1 MPHSLHI
8 DTRLVMQR
16 PFLQLIRSSLYRS
29 RCCYN
34 SSLDIKGSQAE
45 QARAPGVLPT
55 TARQRAQASEEAVA
69 SEPDISDG
77 DASDDAE
84 QSLAELSADEQS
96 TASSD
101 EEELSVL
108 LEEDAEELSAAVE
121 ASGSSSHDE
130 SSEHADLVHNSE
142 AAHHTDSCEQEDAEL
157 ASRMQQQQQQEEYYY
172 LQQQQQ
178 RQQYQLQQQQQQ
190 LQQQQRQHRRRMKR
204 KQAAGT
210 SLAVAASL
218 IGAGA
223 LSVPVAGVLRCHWK
237 SFLAGAVCC
246 STSHVAGVPMDVVKT
261 RLQCSPEKYSSTGH
275 AFMRILQEE
284 GPSTLLC
291 GTGATLVGYAVQGSL
306 KFGFYEAFK
315 PAVAAAL
322 GAAPSTG
329 LALVALMLASA
340 LADVIGSSAL
350 APMEAARIR
359 MVSDPRYSGRG
370 LAESL
375 ARLSAEEGWLSL
387 FRGLPALL
395 CKQLPYTVTQL
406 VSFELLKGVTSA
418 AAGGSQLLQMAATV
432 GCALAA
438 GVLSSLASQPGD
450 TLLSMVNSQ
459 LGDGRS
465 LLSTMMRI
473 ISKLGIKG
481 LFKGTG
487 ARIIHVSTVVMVQLV
502 LYDAVKTKLGMR
514 K

>member
-1 MPHSLHI
+1 
-8 DTRLVMQR
+8 
-16 PFLQLIRSSLYRS
+16 
-29 RCCYN
+29 
-34 SSLDIKGSQAE
+34 
-45 QARAPGVLPT
+45 VLP

-69 SEPDISDG
+69 SEVDVSDG
-77 DASDDAE
+77 DASDHDGEHSLTE
-84 QSLAELSADEQS
+84 QSVDEHSA
-96 TASSD
+96 ASGD
-101 EEELSVL
+101 DEELSVL
-108 LEEDAEELSAAVE
+108 LEEEAEELSAAVE
-121 ASGSSSHDE
+121 ALGSSSHE
-130 SSEHADLVHNSE
+130 ELSEHYEAADHSE
-142 AAHHTDSCEQEDAEL
+142 AVAAHHTDSCDQDEAEEL
-157 ASRMQQQQQQEEYYY
+157 SRMQQQQQRQQEEYYY

-178 RQQYQLQQQQQQ
+178 QQQQQQ
-190 LQQQQRQHRRRMKR
+190 HQQRQHRRRMKR

-284 GPSTLLC
+284 GPGTLLC

-322 GAAPSTG
+322 GAAPGTG
-329 LALVALMLASA
+329 LALAALMLASA

-370 LAESL
+370 LGDSL
-375 ARLSAEEGWLSL
+375 ARLSAEEGGLSL

-473 ISKLGIKG
+473 VSKLGIKG

-487 ARIIHVSTVVMVQLV
+487 ARIMHVSTVVMVQLV

>member
-1 MPHSLHI
+1 
-8 DTRLVMQR
+8 
-16 PFLQLIRSSLYRS
+16 
-29 RCCYN
+29 
-34 SSLDIKGSQAE
+34 
-45 QARAPGVLPT
+45 
-55 TARQRAQASEEAVA
+55 VA
-69 SEPDISDG
+69 SEADVSDG
-77 DASDDAE
+77 DASDHDGE
-84 QSLAELSADEQS
+84 QSLAEQSVDEQLV
-96 TASSD
+96 ASSD

-108 LEEDAEELSAAVE
+108 LEEEAEELSAAVE
-121 ASGSSSHDE
+121 ASGSSSHEE
-130 SSEHADLVHNSE
+130 SS
-142 AAHHTDSCEQEDAEL
+142 HHTDSCDQDEAEEF
-157 ASRMQQQQQQEEYYY
+157 SRMQQQQQRQQEEYYY

-178 RQQYQLQQQQQQ
+178 QQQQQ
-190 LQQQQRQHRRRMKR
+190 LQLQQQHQQRQHRRRMKR

-284 GPSTLLC
+284 GPGTLLC

-322 GAAPSTG
+322 GAAPGTG
-329 LALVALMLASA
+329 LALAALMLASA

-370 LAESL
+370 LGDSL

-473 ISKLGIKG
+473 VSKLGIKG